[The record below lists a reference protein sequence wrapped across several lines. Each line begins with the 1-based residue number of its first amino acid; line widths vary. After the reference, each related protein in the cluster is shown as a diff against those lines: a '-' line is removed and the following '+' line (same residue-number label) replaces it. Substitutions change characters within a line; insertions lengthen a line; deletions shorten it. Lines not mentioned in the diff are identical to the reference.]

1 VLCRRSLLGSPC
13 PCNLAR
19 QIAFIR
25 SGGRAISCTACK
37 LARPGRSSI
46 VWRRYKTGILIVAD
60 AVWGC
65 YLSPGTT
72 MVCETRIFAEI
83 GLFDT
88 KLQRHEDWDW
98 LLRLTARYDLAG
110 RAAAACAQRLKRCN
124 RAPLGL
130 TNTRQSNPTCE
141 GAHAAAPTG
150 RADRRLR
157 KLACRMDGLNPWAG
171 GSIMTVARRI
181 PSGQISLRGTNAGN
195 APGIY
200 HRTRPAE
207 FTKLLS
213 AGYGKA
219 VPAQHWLPVH
229 RVSPSKG
236 AGAISIQISSALN
249 L

>member
-13 PCNLAR
+13 PCKLAR

-25 SGGRAISCTACK
+25 SGGHAISCTACK

-157 KLACRMDGLNPWAG
+157 KLALPNGRLEPVGWRQHHDRGAANPFGPNIITRHECRERTRN
-171 GSIMTVARRI
+171 I
-181 PSGQISLRGTNAGN
+181 PSDPTSRIYKVTFGEGAHAAAPTGRADRRLRKLASPNGRLE
-195 APGIY
+195 PGGLE
-200 HRTRPAE
+200 AA
-207 FTKLLS
+207 S
-213 AGYGKA
+213 
-219 VPAQHWLPVH
+219 
-229 RVSPSKG
+229 
-236 AGAISIQISSALN
+236 
-249 L
+249 